1 MIEYQLRTDQG
12 VLVVTPRGPLQESDF
27 VELASVVDPYIESA
41 GKLRGLM
48 IYVESFPGWE
58 DFAGLVGHFRF
69 VKEHHRS
76 IERVAAV
83 TDSGFLSI
91 MPSIATHFVSAEV
104 KHFDF
109 DQKAEAMEWL
119 VVGD

>member
-1 MIEYQLRTDQG
+1 MTEQG
-12 VLVVTPRGPLQESDF
+12 VLIVTPRGPLEESDF
-27 VELASVVDPYIESA
+27 AELASVVDPYIESA

-58 DFAGLVGHFRF
+58 DFAGLVGHFLF
-69 VKEHHRS
+69 VKEHHKS

-83 TDSGFLSI
+83 TDNGFLSV
-91 MPSIATHFVSAEV
+91 MPSIATHFVSADV
-104 KHFDF
+104 RHFDYS
-109 DQKAEAMEWL
+109 QRAEAMEWL